1 MTNSLIQALES
12 IQLVRALGNYS
23 NKKQLSNE
31 SVNLANVALESI
43 CELNNIINNVSLESM
58 AAVNMEPVVNTL
70 FEKVNKESTELLL
83 DLLKRINSRKKTLYA
98 FTVDATDLTDRL
110 EHLDHNDTMPLLGN
124 IQPYSNVV
132 LLMNQDGLDVPGVL
146 ERLRSFSN
154 DIIDK
159 IDELVLNTNTYI
171 YQELNNPSE
180 TLSTSLG
187 LEPKDM
193 TVKIN
198 ENIHGLTNLIVNY
211 DWNISSDIIKDDDA
225 LAVLRSYTVT
235 QTELLNVPLRA
246 ELNTQ
251 EVMNLDEWLKF
262 NSTPRLENDKSV
274 IKTLTLNE
282 CDGLLADVIEIKD
295 RLIKI
300 NNDMLINAFASSEF
314 TDTVNRLIHLSEE
327 DFNDKK
333 QFLYELFVSVMNIYQ
348 SFDDI
353 IMQLCNDYILAL
365 NSYIFESIRMY
376 ECKK

>member
-98 FTVDATDLTDRL
+98 FTVDTTDLTDRL

-235 QTELLNVPLRA
+235 QTELYHIPQQA
-246 ELNTQ
+246 ETQ
-251 EVMNLDEWLKF
+251 
-262 NSTPRLENDKSV
+262 
-274 IKTLTLNE
+274 
-282 CDGLLADVIEIKD
+282 
-295 RLIKI
+295 
-300 NNDMLINAFASSEF
+300 
-314 TDTVNRLIHLSEE
+314 
-327 DFNDKK
+327 
-333 QFLYELFVSVMNIYQ
+333 
-348 SFDDI
+348 
-353 IMQLCNDYILAL
+353 
-365 NSYIFESIRMY
+365 
-376 ECKK
+376 

>member
-43 CELNNIINNVSLESM
+43 CVLNNIINNVSLESM

-98 FTVDATDLTDRL
+98 FTVDATDLKDRL

-159 IDELVLNTNTYI
+159 IDELVLNANTYI

-235 QTELLNVPLRA
+235 QTELLNVPLKA

-282 CDGLLADVIEIKD
+282 CDGLLSDVIEIKD